1 MGGRARGVTGDLGTC
16 VMGGWEGEAPPGG
29 ALGPRSGVY
38 MCIDI
43 MYNIIYVIV
52 IALFF
57 ISLSL
62 SLSLSM
68 ALFKSLAIWLQE
80 WIFQMTYDL

>member
-62 SLSLSM
+62 YLSLWPS
-68 ALFKSLAIWLQE
+68 SRV
-80 WIFQMTYDL
+80 